1 MALANFDDLL
11 KAVSKDPAM
20 MVYLDTETNRKGK
33 PNENYA
39 RELMEL
45 FTTGIGHYTEDDVRE
60 SARSFTGWTLQG
72 GKQLRYTTASQLV
85 PRLHD
90 AGLKTFM
97 GKTGTFSGDDIVE
110 MLVPLR
116 ATAVR
121 LSTRLFSFF
130 AYPNPDQEIVNHL
143 ADTFQKAHYNVGA
156 VVRQIFT
163 MDAFYSD
170 QAYRALVKSPAEL
183 VAQTLKATGANARG
197 YTAAAAAMAPMG
209 QVLFYPP
216 NVAGWPGG
224 SSWINSSTLLNR
236 INFANAAAQRPRAGT
251 GPAGRWQRRAEHGH
265 PIPGRRLSRCA
276 SDVAPGP
283 GRAGTQRPARVAFEF
298 EGSESQLGRRPARHR
313 AGSRLP
319 KPEPL
324 AFRFDVDL
332 GNGQRS
338 GWDRRWLAGPLL
350 ELSRSGGRDAE
361 PRARGR
367 QCWLAGSA
375 GIAIEDSRDR
385 APIAANLPAAAGE
398 RARDPGGRGK
408 PTDEVLRRVQRRW
421 AGAVWRPVR
430 HHVAGGA
437 ASIARAAGHRCDL
450 PGQGDLSGQQ
460 PDRQLAETGRGDD
473 RLRPRCPGGARHA
486 GWIRQP
492 LAGEAGPRQAVA
504 RSRPGTVGVHA
515 GHAGPRSRRPSA
527 GHDLVRV
534 RPAGQGERQRRHR
547 PRDRGTDVP
556 AGGAGEGR
564 ALRAAAKP
572 DRPGQRQPEVRHRLP
587 VGLRVGAAGVSQGAG
602 FGPFGRQL
610 RDPAA
615 AEGLATN

>member
-1 MALANFDDLL
+1 MDDAAVATSPAPPRRPIWQRPVSRRAVLATGATGAAAAALAVLWKGNDLSQILDHVRDLTHGYQGALSSERVRVAHLLRRSGFGATKAELDHFAAMGQTAATEAILNYSKTSNAALESQLPTIDLGGTPQPTAAAIQAWWLQRMAQSARPLEEKMTLFWHGLLTSGLDKAGPAQLFTQNQLFRGMALGNFDDLL

-72 GKQLRYTTASQLV
+72 GKQLRYASASQLV

-90 AGLKTFM
+90 AGVKTFM
-97 GKTGTFSGDDIVE
+97 GKTGTFTGDDIVE
-110 MLVPLR
+110 MLVRLR

-236 INFANAAAQRPRAGT
+236 INFANAAAQRSQASMT
-251 GPAGRWQRRAEHGH
+251 AQTLAQ
-265 PIPGRRLSRCA
+265 LSDTLVDANVSPTTR
-276 SDVAPGP
+276 DGLE
-283 GRAGTQRPARVAFEF
+283 AF
-298 EGSESQLGRRPARHR
+298 
-313 AGSRLP
+313 
-319 KPEPL
+319 
-324 AFRFDVDL
+324 
-332 GNGQRS
+332 
-338 GWDRRWLAGPLL
+338 
-350 ELSRSGGRDAE
+350 
-361 PRARGR
+361 
-367 QCWLAGSA
+367 
-375 GIAIEDSRDR
+375 
-385 APIAANLPAAAGE
+385 AAAHS
-398 RARDPGGRGK
+398 AD
-408 PTDEVLRRVQRRW
+408 Q
-421 AGAVWRPVR
+421 AGLLFMV
-430 HHVAGGA
+430 
-437 ASIARAAGHRCDL
+437 
-450 PGQGDLSGQQ
+450 
-460 PDRQLAETGRGDD
+460 
-473 RLRPRCPGGARHA
+473 
-486 GWIRQP
+486 
-492 LAGEAGPRQAVA
+492 
-504 RSRPGTVGVHA
+504 
-515 GHAGPRSRRPSA
+515 
-527 GHDLVRV
+527 
-534 RPAGQGERQRRHR
+534 
-547 PRDRGTDVP
+547 
-556 AGGAGEGR
+556 
-564 ALRAAAKP
+564 
-572 DRPGQRQPEVRHRLP
+572 
-587 VGLRVGAAGVSQGAG
+587 
-602 FGPFGRQL
+602 
-610 RDPAA
+610 
-615 AEGLATN
+615 LATPEFQLN

>member
-1 MALANFDDLL
+1 MDDAPVTTSPAPPRRPIWQRPVSRRAVLATGATGAAAAALAVLWKGNDLSQILDHVRDLTHGYQGALSSERVRVAHLLRRSGFGATKAELDHFAAMGQTAATEAILNYSKTSNAALESQLPTIDLGGTPQPTAAAIQAWWLQRMAQSARPLEEKMTLFWHGLLTSGLDKAGPAQLFTQNQLFRGMALGNFDDLL

-72 GKQLRYTTASQLV
+72 GKQLRYASASQLV

-90 AGLKTFM
+90 AGVKTFM
-97 GKTGTFSGDDIVE
+97 GKTGTFTGDDIVE

-156 VVRQIFT
+156 VVRLIFT

-236 INFANAAAQRPRAGT
+236 INFANAAAQRSQASMT
-251 GPAGRWQRRAEHGH
+251 AQTLAQ
-265 PIPGRRLSRCA
+265 LSDTLVDANVSPTTR
-276 SDVAPGP
+276 DGLE
-283 GRAGTQRPARVAFEF
+283 AF
-298 EGSESQLGRRPARHR
+298 
-313 AGSRLP
+313 
-319 KPEPL
+319 
-324 AFRFDVDL
+324 
-332 GNGQRS
+332 
-338 GWDRRWLAGPLL
+338 
-350 ELSRSGGRDAE
+350 
-361 PRARGR
+361 
-367 QCWLAGSA
+367 
-375 GIAIEDSRDR
+375 
-385 APIAANLPAAAGE
+385 AAAHS
-398 RARDPGGRGK
+398 AD
-408 PTDEVLRRVQRRW
+408 Q
-421 AGAVWRPVR
+421 AGLLFMV
-430 HHVAGGA
+430 
-437 ASIARAAGHRCDL
+437 
-450 PGQGDLSGQQ
+450 
-460 PDRQLAETGRGDD
+460 
-473 RLRPRCPGGARHA
+473 
-486 GWIRQP
+486 
-492 LAGEAGPRQAVA
+492 
-504 RSRPGTVGVHA
+504 
-515 GHAGPRSRRPSA
+515 
-527 GHDLVRV
+527 
-534 RPAGQGERQRRHR
+534 
-547 PRDRGTDVP
+547 
-556 AGGAGEGR
+556 
-564 ALRAAAKP
+564 
-572 DRPGQRQPEVRHRLP
+572 
-587 VGLRVGAAGVSQGAG
+587 
-602 FGPFGRQL
+602 
-610 RDPAA
+610 
-615 AEGLATN
+615 LATPEFQLN